1 MGAFSMYIK
10 IIFMTVT
17 ILISGQVFAQNTPA
31 AKKTA
36 TSNTTPSPEP
46 KKESISIPAEAKPAE
61 PALTTAQKIVKY
73 MKEKFSASYHGEYY
87 ITRRLPF
94 YEPITDNEQKKI
106 QDLLIMHNPTL
117 IYKPSTNWQALAT
130 AEFKYSDKPN
140 YVVYPNTFF
149 RSLFT
154 ITRKNILTE
163 ESNGVKL
170 DAGIGRRQFN
180 TGLAVASYGN
190 NRIFTTL
197 TKGKGS
203 LFLQYLQND
212 YRKSSATTWKHGFE
226 VIPTYSFQLSEKLT
240 WLFNDD
246 IVINT
251 SKFDNNQRDYYITH
265 DMNIGYFTYQWTDK
279 FSTYYQLKYVHLRY
293 DFTKDYRSDLE
304 SIDYYIGASYSFTP
318 KLTLAG
324 EFGSQ
329 LFRAGDGKN
338 LFAENVKYP
347 EFAFYL
353 DFSL

>member
-1 MGAFSMYIK
+1 MYVK

-17 ILISGQVFAQNTPA
+17 ILLSGQVFAQSGSTSTAKTKVTTPTAKASSTIPATQVEPSKEPA
-31 AKKTA
+31 APT
-36 TSNTTPSPEP
+36 
-46 KKESISIPAEAKPAE
+46 
-61 PALTTAQKIVKY
+61 LTTTEQVLKY

-87 ITRRLPF
+87 ISRRLPF
-94 YEPITDNEQKKI
+94 YEPITNDEEKKI
-106 QDLLIMHNPTL
+106 QDMMFLHSPTL
-117 IYKPSTNWQALAT
+117 IYKPTDNWQVLAS
-130 AEFKYSDKPN
+130 AEFKYTDRPD
-140 YVVYPNTFF
+140 YILYPNTFF

-154 ITRKNILTE
+154 LTRKNILTE
-163 ESNGVKL
+163 KINGVKL

-197 TKGKGS
+197 TKNKGS
-203 LFLQYLQND
+203 LFLQYLHND
-212 YRKSSATTWKHGFE
+212 YKKSKATTWKHGVE
-226 VIPTYSFQLSEKLT
+226 IIPTYTFQLSEKLT
-240 WLFNDD
+240 WLINDD

-251 SKFDNNQRDYYITH
+251 SKFDNNDRSYYITH

-279 FSTYYQLKYVHLRY
+279 FATYYQLKYLHLRY
-293 DFTKDYRSDLE
+293 DFTKAYRSDLE
-304 SIDYYIGASYSFTP
+304 SIDYFMGASYSFTQ

-329 LFRAGDGKN
+329 LFRASDNKN

-353 DFSL
+353 DYSL